1 MLKHLW
7 SFLYSNV
14 PKSCKNKPC
23 YTQVIPRVCLNHNSR
38 QGGNIHPLLLIY
50 KCSFALVVEAYICLL
65 DVILIYGLFIHCHP
79 LLGVLTYII
88 NSDYVK

>member
-1 MLKHLW
+1 M
-7 SFLYSNV
+7 SDAEAFMVFLVSNV

-23 YTQVIPRVCLNHNSR
+23 YTQVIPRVRLHHNSR

-79 LLGVLTYII
+79 LPGVLTYTI
-88 NSDYVK
+88 